1 MQVGPNLTDWSFH
14 KKRPGHRLTQR
25 EEHVR
30 TLIEDGVYRTRR
42 ETSEETNTADILTS
56 DFQYPGL

>member
-1 MQVGPNLTDWSFH
+1 MGPNLTDWSFH
-14 KKRPGHRLTQR
+14 KTRPGHRLTQR

-56 DFQYPGL
+56 DFQSPGL